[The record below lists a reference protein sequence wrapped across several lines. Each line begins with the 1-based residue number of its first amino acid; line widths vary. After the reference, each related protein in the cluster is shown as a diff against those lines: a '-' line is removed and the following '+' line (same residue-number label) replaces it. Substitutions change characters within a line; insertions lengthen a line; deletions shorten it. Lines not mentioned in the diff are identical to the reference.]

1 MVLVQRVERRKK
13 NNPIQTTVSSFHC
26 GFSVVGV
33 SKSLRLFFLKTD
45 GPLRVNFRRIKQG
58 GYPSRSVDV
67 KISAECHQE
76 AISKDQMRKFLKFV
90 HDDVVYCKYYEVVY
104 ILFRTGM
111 RISEFCGLTL
121 KDIDLENR
129 TVNIDHQL
137 QRTSDMRYIIETTKT
152 DARTRVVSITED
164 VAQMFQA
171 IIEDRNAPKVEKT
184 IDGYSGFLFYDD
196 NGMPLVAMHWQHR
209 FNHMVGRYNDI
220 YRVQMPNITPHVCRH
235 TYCSNMAKSG
245 MNPKTLQYLMGHSDI
260 SVTMNVYT
268 HIGFDDA
275 EEELKRMEEFRKA
288 QAEVEQKKEKPMSQ
302 KIFKVI

>member
-1 MVLVQRVERRKK
+1 MY
-13 NNPIQTTVSSFHC
+13 TTGDKLLNVMKEEEI
-26 GFSVVGV
+26 G
-33 SKSLRLFFLKTD
+33 
-45 GPLRVNFRRIKQG
+45 I
-58 GYPSRSVDV
+58 
-67 KISAECHQE
+67 AEL
-76 AISKDQMRKFLKFV
+76 A
-90 HDDVVYCKYYEVVY
+90 
-104 ILFRTGM
+104 
-111 RISEFCGLTL
+111 RISGVPERTIL
-121 KDIDLENR
+121 DIMAGVKEPELG
-129 TVNIDHQL
+129 V
-137 QRTSDMRYIIETTKT
+137 IIETTKT
-152 DARTRVVSITED
+152 DAGTRVLPITED

-171 IIEDRNAPKVEKT
+171 IIEDRNAPKVEKS

-302 KIFKVI
+302 KMFKVI